1 MAATGT
7 VWEASRPE
15 IPVSMATEYVC
26 TRYQLHFTLISYCL
40 KKKIGIG
47 SRQIYRYFILM
58 VKITFPFTWIQVVNL
73 FDHKLPSL
81 RTLYMRY
88 FKWWSFFYS
97 VLKFL
102 KQKHWHYVF
111 CFPQFPAQKKTSTFI
126 PFWKNRQTYRPTM
139 WTISLMC

>member
-47 SRQIYRYFILM
+47 SRQILPLFYFNGQNNIS
-58 VKITFPFTWIQVVNL
+58 V
-73 FDHKLPSL
+73 
-81 RTLYMRY
+81 YMNTSR
-88 FKWWSFFYS
+88 
-97 VLKFL
+97 
-102 KQKHWHYVF
+102 
-111 CFPQFPAQKKTSTFI
+111 QFV
-126 PFWKNRQTYRPTM
+126 
-139 WTISLMC
+139 